1 MLGGI
6 FMTEKPDIEYIS
18 RFFVP
23 GSDAPQVAP
32 KFRDKKAQTIL
43 PEALPKKVVTLH
55 MDPVAVCSVVVA
67 VVLLVMM
74 LVSVVQFE
82 KVCQDFQSM
91 EIELSQLRDENV
103 NLKHDYHANLDLAFI
118 EEQAIALGLVP
129 VSEVQSVRVQVTIPA
144 EKPEPTVWDDFIWF
158 LEGLFA

>member
-1 MLGGI
+1 
-6 FMTEKPDIEYIS
+6 MTEKPDIEYIS

-32 KFRDKKAQTIL
+32 KFREKKAEKAL
-43 PEALPKKVVTLH
+43 PEAIPAKVVTLH
-55 MDPVAVCSVVVA
+55 MDPIAVCSVVVA

-82 KVCQDFQSM
+82 KACQDFQSM
-91 EIELSQLRDENV
+91 EIEISRLRDENV
-103 NLKHDYHANLDLAFI
+103 NLKHDYHANLDLSFI
-118 EEQAIALGLVP
+118 EEQAVALGLVP
-129 VSEVQSVRVQVTIPA
+129 MSEVKTIRVEVTIPPV
-144 EKPEPTVWDDFIWF
+144 EPEPTVWDDFIWF